1 MNPAWLPSLIRMA
14 DYDHDWK
21 AYIDAVYAFF
31 ERDLLTSQPKFEG
44 CWVRCRRDPLYDSK
58 VAGFWHCIQEG
69 PDEEE
74 RIPDIRRCE
83 RIGWIRAVIDH
94 ANDPEV
100 EIWENERNGDKRRLL
115 WFREEYLV
123 VMAER
128 LRARDNFRYFQL
140 ITAYCTIE
148 EYRKRQLRRER
159 DDYRKRL
166 TPPSG

>member
-1 MNPAWLPSLIRMA
+1 MNPTWLPSLILMA

-21 AYIDAVYAFF
+21 AYIDAVYATF
-31 ERDLLTSQPKFEG
+31 ERDLVISQPKFER

-58 VAGFWHCIQEG
+58 VAGFWHCVQEG
-69 PDEEE
+69 PDEAE
-74 RIPDIRRCE
+74 RTPDIRRCE
-83 RIGWIRAVIDH
+83 RVGWIRPVIDH
-94 ANDPEV
+94 ADDPL
-100 EIWENERNGDKRRLL
+100 IDTWENERKGDKRRLL

-128 LRARDNFRYFQL
+128 TRERDDFRYFQL
-140 ITAYCTIE
+140 ITAYCTLE

-166 TPPSG
+166 TPPS